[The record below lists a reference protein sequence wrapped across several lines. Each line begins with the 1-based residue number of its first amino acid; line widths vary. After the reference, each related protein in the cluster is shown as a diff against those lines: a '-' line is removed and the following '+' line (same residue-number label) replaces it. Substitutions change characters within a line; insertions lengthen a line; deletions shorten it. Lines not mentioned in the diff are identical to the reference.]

1 MANTYVDYVGSDGTG
16 SGNKEFGFT
25 FPYIKTSHVAVEINQ
40 GPAGGANTW
49 ERISTFTVETSPQ
62 TRVVLDSTPNS
73 LWKIRVLRDSDANE
87 GIVDFANGSV
97 LTETELDNAYEH
109 NRYLAQEAEEGIGGG
124 SLSKKGGDHYNADGL
139 KIENIADPEND
150 GDAVNKG
157 YADGRYVNVTG
168 DTMSGALT
176 LPNADPTDDDH
187 AARKVYVDNTDS
199 ARKTYVD
206 NAIATEQ
213 SARIAG
219 DNDQV
224 SKTGDTMSGNLA
236 MGGNKVTGLGSPGTG
251 TDAANKT
258 YVDNTV
264 ASVTAGTIPDGT
276 ITTAKIADDA
286 VTAAKLDTTG
296 VTANSYTNA
305 DITVDA
311 NGRITAAADGSG
323 GATNLGVTHNA
334 GNVSVT
340 SDTGDDITLN
350 AATPSAGTTS
360 GTAGVMT
367 DGDKEKLDGID
378 ANANNYTHPT
388 GDGNLHVP
396 ATGTSNNGKVLT
408 AGADEG
414 ALSWETFAVAD
425 NSITSAKINDAD
437 TIFNINHSTGKVGIG
452 ELASSLHHLSVDAG
466 GTGTS
471 QKSLFLFQGNANN
484 VYGEIKNQSSTGQV
498 TSLKLTARPSAN
510 LLTSEVIL
518 DLRCTPN
525 VQEYFEISLP
535 EQDACGFRFSN
546 STLGADAGSFYP
558 KYNGTQNLGLT
569 TARWDDVWSNGT
581 FNGSDR
587 NIKQDIQDLDEAEK
601 RVAVKCKGLIK
612 KYRLKDAVAKKG
624 NDARIH
630 VGIIAQELQA
640 AFESEGL
647 DAFRYSMIGK
657 DTWYEG
663 KDENNER
670 IVKDSPAP
678 GYTEVTQMS
687 VRYNE
692 LLAFIISAM

>member
-224 SKTGDTMSGNLA
+224 SKTGDTM
-236 MGGNKVTGLGSPGTG
+236 TGALTLHADPSSDLHAST
-251 TDAANKT
+251 KQ

-286 VTAAKLDTTG
+286 VTAAKLNNTG
-296 VTANSYTNA
+296 VTAASYTNA
-305 DITVDA
+305 DITVDE
-311 NGRITAAADGSG
+311 NGRITAASNGSG
-323 GATNLGVTHNA
+323 GATNLGNIPSSTNVEITSSTGTNTTVA
-334 GNVSVT
+334 GAV
-340 SDTGDDITLN
+340 
-350 AATPSAGTTS
+350 AG
-360 GTAGVMT
+360 GNAGVMT
-367 DGDKEKLDGID
+367 GADKNKLDGID

-396 ATGTSNNGKVLT
+396 ATGTTNDGKVLT
-408 AGADEG
+408 AGSTAG

-425 NSITSAKINDAD
+425 HTITNEKISNTDSVFKINDSDQVRLGGDLND
-437 TIFNINHSTGKVGIG
+437 TTLESISQFGITSSSSVTATIETTNTNSSASLVIKGANGAVLQLKDPVTTGSDNGTYNIESAAGNLQIG
-452 ELASSLHHLSVDAG
+452 AINDD
-466 GTGTS
+466 
-471 QKSLFLFQGNANN
+471 N
-484 VYGEIKNQSSTGQV
+484 
-498 TSLKLTARPSAN
+498 TARGF
-510 LLTSEVIL
+510 LCKFFIKGTDTS
-518 DLRCTPN
+518 
-525 VQEYFEISLP
+525 
-535 EQDACGFRFSN
+535 
-546 STLGADAGSFYP
+546 
-558 KYNGTQNLGLT
+558 
-569 TARWDDVWSNGT
+569 
-581 FNGSDR
+581 
-587 NIKQDIQDLDEAEK
+587 
-601 RVAVKCKGLIK
+601 
-612 KYRLKDAVAKKG
+612 
-624 NDARIH
+624 
-630 VGIIAQELQA
+630 
-640 AFESEGL
+640 
-647 DAFRYSMIGK
+647 SMIGGVFQLVTL
-657 DTWYEG
+657 DTATLNEAQTGFTATEG
-663 KDENNER
+663 MIAYVEDG
-670 IVKDSPAP
+670 DSGSPC
-678 GYTEVTQMS
+678 
-687 VRYNE
+687 
-692 LLAFIISAM
+692 LAVHDGSAFKRVVLGTTISAT

>member
-1 MANTYVDYVGSDGTG
+1 MANTYVDYTGDGSETDF
-16 SGNKEFGFT
+16 NFT
-25 FPYIKTSHVAVEINQ
+25 FPYIKTAHVAVEINE
-40 GPAGGANTW
+40 GPTGGLNKWVRKTLTTDY
-49 ERISTFTVETSPQ
+49 SVQTSP
-62 TRVVLDSTPNS
+62 TTFVRFVTAPANNV
-73 LWKIRVLRDSDANE
+73 KVRVLRDSEANI

-157 YADGRYVNVTG
+157 YADGRYVNETG
-168 DTMSGALT
+168 DTMTGALT
-176 LPNADPTDDDH
+176 LNADPTANLH
-187 AARKVYVDNTDS
+187 ASTKQYVDNTDS

-286 VTAAKLDTTG
+286 VTADKLDNTG
-296 VTANSYTNA
+296 VTADSYTNA
-305 DITVDA
+305 DITVDE
-311 NGRITAAADGSG
+311 NGRITAASNGSG
-323 GATNLGVTHNA
+323 GATNLGN
-334 GNVSVT
+334 
-340 SDTGDDITLN
+340 
-350 AATPSAGTTS
+350 TPSSTNVEITSSTGTNTTVAGAVA
-360 GTAGVMT
+360 GGNAGVMT
-367 DGDKEKLDGID
+367 GADKTKLDGLET
-378 ANANNYTHPT
+378 NATHT
-388 GDGNLHVP
+388 GEV
-396 ATGTSNNGKVLT
+396 TGSTALT
-408 AGADEG
+408 IAAE
-414 ALSWETFAVAD
+414 AVTHD
-425 NSITSAKINDAD
+425 NISSTD
-437 TIFNINHSTGKVGIG
+437 TVFNINQTTNKVGIG
-452 ELASSLHHLSVDAG
+452 ELADSVYHLNVNSGTEGNICNLEATNAG
-466 GTGTS
+466 GAVAADIRNLSATG
-471 QKSLFLFQGNANN
+471 
-484 VYGEIKNQSSTGQV
+484 ISSILNLV
-498 TSLKLTARPSAN
+498 ARSGTLDITRAV
-510 LLTSEVIL
+510 SL
-518 DLRCTPN
+518 DLQCNPGVN
-525 VQEYFEISLP
+525 EYVQIGFFGGD
-535 EQDACGFRFSN
+535 QCGFRFSN
-546 STLGADAGSFYP
+546 STGSANDGEFFP
-558 KYNGTQNLGLT
+558 SNNGTQDLGIT
-569 TARWDDVWSNGT
+569 AARWDDVWSNGT

-670 IVKDSPAP
+670 VVKDSPAP